1 MCSERQTV
9 AFRLKDTCRN
19 GDRNCNANMQISNE
33 IDDLFYY
40 EINQDYITSD
50 EQVDRD
56 HQNEEKLMDWP
67 PIQY

>member
-1 MCSERQTV
+1 MATGTV
-9 AFRLKDTCRN
+9 
-19 GDRNCNANMQISNE
+19 MQISNE
-33 IDDLFYY
+33 IDDLFYH

-67 PIQY
+67 RIQY